1 MQLVLSFP
9 RKTDFDVANYMP
21 FQAHHTAL
29 ALLSGLTAAQ
39 QGMGYVYGVDGV
51 GKSHFLHVAAQQLG
65 VPYFTPNTLPDDP
78 STVQSAVIDDV
89 HLLDAKRQQ
98 VVFHL
103 FNRVKEEGG
112 ILLVAANGPAS
123 GLMVLPDLS
132 SRLCTLEQTEIPL
145 PKQEDMDVLLAK
157 LAYDRQIN
165 LDPAV
170 SKYLLARAERAPA
183 VIEAVLD
190 KLDTLSLVKKQPV
203 TIPLVRQVL
212 EGANQP

>member
-9 RKTDFDVANYMP
+9 RKTHFDVANYMP
-21 FQAHHTAL
+21 FQAHHSAL
-29 ALLSGLTAAQ
+29 SLLARLAQTQ
-39 QGMGYVYGVDGV
+39 QGMGYVYGVGGV

-65 VPYFTPNTLPDDP
+65 VPYFTPSTLPTDP
-78 STVQSAVIDDV
+78 STLQSAVVDDV
-89 HLLDAKRQQ
+89 HLLDAERQQ

-112 ILLVAANGPAS
+112 ILLLAAHVPAS
-123 GLMVLPDLS
+123 GLTLLPDLS
-132 SRLCTLEQTEIPL
+132 SRLCTLEQVEIAL

-170 SKYLLARAERAPA
+170 SKYLLTRAERAPA

-212 EGANQP
+212 EGPDQL